1 MNASDLFEAVTEH
14 SRIVIAVLLVLTV
27 LVGAGAP
34 MVDQSSSLDQFQSDS
49 TAAEKLDY
57 VETNFAS
64 GQQNTT
70 TVQLIVRGD
79 NVLSKKALTQTLQ
92 LQQNLQNN
100 RTVNET
106 LSDDTPTAGVAN
118 IVATTALRQEQ
129 VADLRKS
136 GAELQ
141 QRRQSLDE
149 SRAELQQRGQ
159 ELNETAAQLSD
170 ALNRTRAIQAE
181 YDQLNASHQRS
192 EVNDSTYRER
202 SERIETRL
210 RQVRTSATANLTA
223 NQSATFEQAFRE
235 TRGLQ
240 LRLDRLNA
248 SYQQGEINRSTY
260 RERAAEIRS
269 QFEQVYQLG
278 TRGVLADEYRELQ
291 QRTADL
297 KERGQQLREDAE
309 ELQTQRQ
316 QLQNASRPSLQE
328 QIEQLQSMNQ
338 SEVESTVET
347 VLSEDG
353 EGPSERAFAFMPTS
367 YDPGSTESNATML
380 VVFQNQGDQ
389 TVQGMASSDLVE
401 TQTAI
406 QQIADRSMDREVLVF
421 GSGIISEE
429 TDQSM
434 ADSIAIVGPMA
445 LLFVVLTLLVAYR
458 DLLDILLGVF
468 GIFAVLV
475 WTFGFMG
482 WAGVTFN
489 QIFIAVPVLLI
500 GLSIDYAIHVFMRHR
515 EEREEHE
522 GESVREGMSV
532 ALASVG
538 VALVWVTATTVI
550 GFLSNLVS
558 PLPPIQDFGVVSS
571 VGIVAALIVFG
582 GLIPALKVEID
593 GFLESKGFDR
603 KKRAFGTGGGALG
616 SLLSAGSIAARKA
629 PVVVLALTLV
639 LSAGGAYGATQVDT
653 SFEQTDF
660 LAEDPPGWMKDLPE
674 PFAPGD
680 YSAKANLE
688 YVNQNFLRQ
697 DSQAQILVE
706 GDVATPETLDELQRA
721 NDAAAE
727 KDDVVV
733 VLSNGEP
740 QIRSPISVM
749 EQVAAQNESFN
760 ATLAAA
766 DTDGDGVPDRN
777 VEQVYDE
784 LFAVA
789 PQEAEGVIDRQDGE
803 YRSVRM
809 VVSVKGGASSSTVT
823 EEMRDV
829 AAGIDGGG
837 LIATATGQPI
847 VFEIVQNQLLE
858 TVIQSLLITLGATF
872 AFLMIAYRLAH
883 GSATLG
889 AITLLPV
896 AFSVSWILGTM
907 FLLGMPFNV
916 LTGMITSLTVGL
928 GVAYSIHLSERYT
941 MELGRRDTIWEAMN
955 ESVTGTGG
963 ALLGSAATTV
973 GGFGVLAFAI
983 LPALQ
988 QFGIITGL
996 TIIYAFLASVL
1007 VLPSLLVLWTRYL
1020 GPGETSAAEPSA
1032 AVANGGEVRE
1042 D

>member
-1 MNASDLFEAVTEH
+1 MNGSDLFAAVTEY
-14 SRIVIAVLLVLTV
+14 SRPIIAVLLVLTV

-34 MVDQSSSLDQFQSDS
+34 MVEQSSSLDQFQSDS
-49 TAAEKLDY
+49 TADRKLDY
-57 VETNFAS
+57 IETNFAT

-70 TVQLIVRGD
+70 TVQLIVRDG
-79 NVLSKKALTQTLQ
+79 NVLSKDALVETLK
-92 LQQNLQNN
+92 LQQDLRNN
-100 RTVNET
+100 RTINGT
-106 LSDDTPTAGVAN
+106 LANDTPTGGVAN
-118 IVATTALRQEQ
+118 IVASAALRQEQ
-129 VADLRKS
+129 ASGLRKS
-136 GAELQ
+136 AAELQ
-141 QRRQSLDE
+141 QRRQSLNE
-149 SRAELQQRGQ
+149 SRAELRQRGQ
-159 ELNETAAQLSD
+159 TLNATAATLRES
-170 ALNRTRAIQAE
+170 LNRTRGLQTE
-181 YDQLNASHQRS
+181 YERLNASHRRG
-192 EVNDSTYRER
+192 EVNDSTYRQR
-202 SERIETRL
+202 SAGIETRL
-210 RQVRTSATANLTA
+210 REVRTSTTANLTA
-223 NQSATFEQAFRE
+223 NQSATFERAFGQVRA
-235 TRGLQ
+235 LQ
-240 LRLDRLNA
+240 LQLDRLNA
-248 SYQQGEINRSTY
+248 SLQQGEINQSTY
-260 RERAAEIRS
+260 RERATEIRS
-269 QFEQVYQLG
+269 QFQQAYRLG
-278 TRGVLADEYRELQ
+278 TRGVLADQYQQLQ
-291 QRTADL
+291 QRTAEL
-297 KERGQQLREDAE
+297 RERGQQLKQDAAK
-309 ELQTQRQ
+309 LQQQRQ
-316 QLQNASRPSLQE
+316 QLQNASRPTLDE
-328 QIEQLQSMNQ
+328 QIEQLESMNR
-338 SEVESTVET
+338 SEVESTVES
-347 VLSEDG
+347 VLSEGGD
-353 EGPSERAFAFMPTS
+353 GPSSQAFAFMPTS
-367 YDPGSTESNATML
+367 YEPGSTEANATML
-380 VVFQNQGDQ
+380 VVFQQQRGQ
-389 TVQGMASSDLVE
+389 TVQGMASTSIVE
-401 TQTAI
+401 SQTAI
-406 QQIADRSMDREVLVF
+406 QQVSKQSMDREVLVF

-434 ADSIAIVGPMA
+434 ADSISIVGPMA
-445 LLFVVLTLLVAYR
+445 LIFVVLTLVIAYR

-468 GIFAVLV
+468 GIVAVLV

-482 WAGVTFN
+482 WAGITFN
-489 QIFIAVPVLLI
+489 QIFISVPVLLI

-515 EEREEHE
+515 EEREEHD

-532 ALASVG
+532 ALAGVG

-558 PLPPIQDFGVVSS
+558 PLPPIQDFGIVSS

-593 GFLESKGFDR
+593 TFLESKGFDR
-603 KKRAFGTGGGALG
+603 QKRAFGTGGGALG
-616 SLLSAGSIAARKA
+616 SMLSVGSTAARKA
-629 PVVVLALTLV
+629 PFVVIALTLV

-660 LAEDPPGWMKDLPE
+660 LAEDPAGWMKDLPE

-706 GDVATPETLDELQRA
+706 GDVATAGTLEKLQQA
-721 NDAAAE
+721 NDAARE
-727 KDDVVV
+727 KRDVVV

-789 PQEAEGVIDRQDGE
+789 PQDAKGVIHREDGE
-803 YRSVRM
+803 YRAVRM

-823 EEMRDV
+823 EEMRAVADDV
-829 AAGIDGGG
+829 DGDG
-837 LIATATGQPI
+837 LTATATGQPI
-847 VFEIVQNQLLE
+847 VFEIVQNQLLD
-858 TVIQSLLITLGATF
+858 TVIQSLVITLGATF
-872 AFLMIAYRLAH
+872 AFLMLAYRLAH

-907 FLLGMPFNV
+907 YLLGMPFNV

-941 MELGRRDTIWEAMN
+941 MELGRRDTIWQAMN

-973 GGFGVLAFAI
+973 GGFGVLGFAI

-1020 GPGETSAAEPSA
+1020 DPARPAPPTRAPQSQTEA
-1032 AVANGGEVRE
+1032 R
-1042 D
+1042 